1 MFILQTH
8 NHNSSQ
14 RQPTMKREASPVAS
28 AQNDDIQLAL
38 YITQAIEPPNS

>member
-8 NHNSSQ
+8 KDNSSQ
-14 RQPTMKREASPVAS
+14 RQPTTKREATLAAS
-28 AQNDDIQLAL
+28 GKNENIQLAL